1 MYKCSVCKGDTKY
14 DEFTDYKHM
23 VCINCEEEHNEEKHY
38 VFHGSE
44 KEEGHDEVKLYVLH
58 GS

>member
-23 VCINCEEEHNEEKHY
+23 VCINCEEEHNEDCDNLDH
-38 VFHGSE
+38 VQTNTN
-44 KEEGHDEVKLYVLH
+44 VLVCIK
-58 GS
+58 